1 MPSRLARSSS
11 DRTRPVASSSNHARP
26 RTTALISAGSH
37 LEGWFCG
44 ASPGNTILVA
54 TPRRLKSTAAVN
66 SIVLAPG
73 ASDTRE
79 GKSPLNSAPCRTLMT
94 ICLSSTMTCSTSSR
108 TILARSSGAR
118 RRAAASGT
126 AEQFPHLVAGH
137 GRRTKS
143 FEQPRRVGQRVDQ
156 DADHTIFDLP
166 GGQPPVLSAI
176 VCCRGDQGCRDVIA
190 IAPAVVDRVGW
201 REPFTLRVDQQAGQQ
216 ARLGGLG
223 VAAVGA
229 GIGRELVANRGPG
242 LLIDQRR
249 MLARVEVTLMRNP
262 TGVNRV

>member
-94 ICLSSTMTCSTSSR
+94 ICLSSTMTCSITRLQRYYEPLRHPSAPGLSLTSVRLIIPDHAVGLPVLR
-108 TILARSSGAR
+108 TLSLCTCCRQYPGAAAGRNPRSS
-118 RRAAASGT
+118 
-126 AEQFPHLVAGH
+126 H
-137 GRRTKS
+137 
-143 FEQPRRVGQRVDQ
+143 
-156 DADHTIFDLP
+156 
-166 GGQPPVLSAI
+166 
-176 VCCRGDQGCRDVIA
+176 
-190 IAPAVVDRVGW
+190 PAVAAFPDS
-201 REPFTLRVDQQAGQQ
+201 
-216 ARLGGLG
+216 
-223 VAAVGA
+223 AVGSA
-229 GIGRELVANRGPG
+229 YTSTFSRLAQRSLALRPAHSRGHQVVTAIRRLQQIGRASC
-242 LLIDQRR
+242 
-249 MLARVEVTLMRNP
+249 
-262 TGVNRV
+262 